1 MNKIERAI
9 QNVKSDIKNKEKQL
23 LITQTELNCL
33 QGHLQS
39 LEVIEAN
46 KSIPHQEVVD
56 NLVRT
61 FSKD

>member
-9 QNVKSDIKNKEKQL
+9 KDVKLSIEHTNRQL
-23 LITQTELNCL
+23 LITQTELRCL
-33 QGHLQS
+33 QEHLET